1 MTGSF
6 KEMMD
11 RVFSDEFVHAD
22 VNIVQ
27 LIMYRSA
34 YPFAV
39 LLKNLRLSPNLIT
52 TLAVIFSIL
61 AFAALAFDEGW
72 AWFSVF
78 WGVTVLLDFCD
89 GTVARMTNQVSK
101 QAFRYDHMSDLF
113 KIFLLFLGT
122 GVRYDTGL
130 VWMVSITVLFLFM
143 YFMILNHDIAFIRKL
158 SNLMGPSA
166 NSDTDSYT
174 SDATS
179 GESRMRIR
187 ERYPIVGWLVKFKLL
202 HKTFSLFW
210 APLTTI
216 NGHTLLLFF
225 LLPFGLEY
233 AVCGFAYLGLVALN
247 GIRMRIGLLLT
258 IPKP

>member
-113 KIFLLFLGT
+113 KISLLFLGT
-122 GVRYDTGL
+122 GLRYDTGL
-130 VWMVSITVLFLFM
+130 VWTVSVTVLFLFM
-143 YFMILNHDIAFIRKL
+143 YFMILNHDVGYIKKL
-158 SNLMGPSA
+158 SSLRGPSA
-166 NSDTDSYT
+166 ISDTEPCT
-174 SDATS
+174 SHATAGKS
-179 GESRMRIR
+179 KKRIR
-187 ERYPIVGWLVKFKLL
+187 ERYRVVGWLVKFNLL
-202 HKTFSLFW
+202 HKTFSLLW
-210 APLTTI
+210 PPLTTI

-225 LLPFGLEY
+225 LLPFGLDY
-233 AVCGFAYLGLVALN
+233 AVCSFFYLGFIALF
-247 GIRMRIGLLLT
+247 GIKARISLLLS